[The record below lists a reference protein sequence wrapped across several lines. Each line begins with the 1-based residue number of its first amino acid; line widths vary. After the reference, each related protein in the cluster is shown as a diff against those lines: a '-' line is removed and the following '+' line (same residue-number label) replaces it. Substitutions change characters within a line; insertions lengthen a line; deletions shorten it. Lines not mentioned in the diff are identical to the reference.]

1 VEAAVINVA
10 DIHSLTEF
18 QRSARTLIGK
28 AKETKNPLVLTV
40 NGRPEVVVQDAG
52 AYQALLDRLREMED
66 LAAIREGVAQAEAGD
81 SRPAREVFA
90 ELKAKHGL

>member
-1 VEAAVINVA
+1 MINVT

-18 QRSARTLIGK
+18 QRNARALIGK

-52 AYQALLDRLREMED
+52 AYQALLDRVREIED

-90 ELKAKHGL
+90 ELKTKHGL